1 MLNKNILFTPFAV
14 VYILH
19 CKQRRLG
26 CHNKMFPTHDLFD
39 LIAHAWDLLNPLLK
53 MDGSS
58 IHPIN
63 PSDNVGQYKR
73 RLTSRLLL
81 GVNRCRANANGCR
94 RACHWSRARKG
105 WAFHQVQPNGA
116 TGVCPHTCTTARLYR
131 SKKLGSLG
139 CSNLGNFWRRL

>member
-1 MLNKNILFTPFAV
+1 MLNKNILFTPFNV
-14 VYILH
+14 GYILH
-19 CKQRRLG
+19 CKQMRLG
-26 CHNKMFPTHDLFD
+26 CHNKMFPPHDLFD

-73 RLTSRLLL
+73 RLVGRLLL

-94 RACHWSRARKG
+94 R
-105 WAFHQVQPNGA
+105 
-116 TGVCPHTCTTARLYR
+116 
-131 SKKLGSLG
+131 
-139 CSNLGNFWRRL
+139 